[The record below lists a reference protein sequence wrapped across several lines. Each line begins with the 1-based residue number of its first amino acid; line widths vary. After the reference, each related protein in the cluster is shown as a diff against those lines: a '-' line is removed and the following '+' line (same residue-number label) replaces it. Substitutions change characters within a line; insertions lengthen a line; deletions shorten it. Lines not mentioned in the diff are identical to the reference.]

1 MVGGGQDGHYEWNA
15 LNYAEIY
22 DTTTRTWS
30 EGPNLP
36 ERIVGHCFI
45 NLVGEDDRIMMVGGK
60 SYVNGITNMSLFL
73 TMKGGRSW

>member
-1 MVGGGQDGHYEWNA
+1 MTFPRSGSTAVWLNKTHWMVGGGQDGHYEWNA

-45 NLVGEDDRIMMVGGK
+45 NLAGEDDRIMMV
-60 SYVNGITNMSLFL
+60 
-73 TMKGGRSW
+73 